1 MEKAIQ
7 LPLLAV
13 TGTNR
18 GLTAVVAGLN
28 TKRGPFGPPTPPPG
42 VERVLRLRAPSAGQQ
57 KNKKKY
63 VQPIPELKL
72 RNSRFKH
79 KQKSACTQNIQ
90 LVYTSPIPRFKVKLV
105 APVTVLQV
113 VTNPHTV
120 PTQSPHSPHTE
131 VLT

>member
-1 MEKAIQ
+1 MEKANQ
-7 LPLLAV
+7 LPLLAVIAGEGYSASLIAV

-28 TKRGPFGPPTPPPG
+28 TKRGPFGPLTPPPG

-79 KQKSACTQNIQ
+79 
-90 LVYTSPIPRFKVKLV
+90 
-105 APVTVLQV
+105 
-113 VTNPHTV
+113 
-120 PTQSPHSPHTE
+120 
-131 VLT
+131 